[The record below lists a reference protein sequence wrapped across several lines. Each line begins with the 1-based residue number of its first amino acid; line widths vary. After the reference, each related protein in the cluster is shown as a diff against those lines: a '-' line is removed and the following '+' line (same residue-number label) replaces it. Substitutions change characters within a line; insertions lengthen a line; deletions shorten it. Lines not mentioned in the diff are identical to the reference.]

1 MPRKKQHL
9 NRFQQEKTHRSDKH
23 IQPFLSKNYFVDSN
37 VPSSNIVTLPET
49 NSKFAPENGGLEYKP
64 ILLGPG
70 LREGTSQLIQNPS
83 SSAARPS
90 WGSGDTSFLVAK
102 KNAGEG

>member
-1 MPRKKQHL
+1 MEGWNTSQ
-9 NRFQQEKTHRSDKH
+9 F
-23 IQPFLSKNYFVDSN
+23 F
-37 VPSSNIVTLPET
+37 
-49 NSKFAPENGGLEYKP
+49 
-64 ILLGPG
+64 LGPG

-83 SSAARPS
+83 SSAGERPS